1 MSDDDTV
8 EIPDLLDDQIHYLI
22 WQLDEIITIVIGLM
36 AGIVIGSPILGV
48 VLGYVAM
55 RQYRKIRDGKPRGYL
70 FHRVRDLGFA
80 VDKMDR
86 YSAMQPPLVDKYH
99 S

>member
-1 MSDDDTV
+1 MSDD
-8 EIPDLLDDQIHYLI
+8 EAIAIPDLVDDQLHYLI

-36 AGIVIGSPILGV
+36 AGIVIGSPMLGCL
-48 VLGYVAM
+48 LGYLIM

-80 VDKMDR
+80 VDKMDQ
-86 YSAMQPPLVDKYH
+86 YSAMQPPLIEKFH